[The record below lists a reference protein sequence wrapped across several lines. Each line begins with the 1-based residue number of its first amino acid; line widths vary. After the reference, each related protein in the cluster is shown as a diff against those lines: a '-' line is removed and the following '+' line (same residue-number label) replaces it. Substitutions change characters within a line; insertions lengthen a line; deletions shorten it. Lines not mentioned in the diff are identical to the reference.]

1 LDRQT
6 MSSEEALGPVWSR
19 CLDLA
24 LEGMSAG
31 SLGISTVITTP
42 EGEVLSAGR
51 NQSHDRE
58 ESCNL
63 IRGNFVSHAE
73 LNAIATLQGPSTE
86 RRDLILYATVEPCP
100 MCLGA
105 IVMSRV
111 RKVRVASRDPWAGS
125 VRLLDKDPYIA
136 GKRIQADFETGIVEK
151 LFFLLHMIQQWK
163 RSDWK
168 NRKEH
173 GFFGKMEEQYPGY
186 FPLIGLLAGDDGF
199 ADDLR
204 KKDKERI
211 YTRIRDM

>member
-1 LDRQT
+1 MT
-6 MSSEEALGPVWSR
+6 STEALGPIWSR

-24 LEGMSAG
+24 LEGIAAG
-31 SLGISTVITTP
+31 SLGISAVITTP

-51 NQSHDRE
+51 NQSYDNDT
-58 ESCNL
+58 SCNL

-73 LNAIATLQGPSTE
+73 LNAIATLQGRSTE

-105 IVMSRV
+105 IVMSRI

-125 VRLLDKDPYIA
+125 VRLLDKDWYIA
-136 GKRIQADFETGIVEK
+136 GKNIQADFETGIVEK
-151 LFFLLHMIQQWK
+151 LFFLLHMLQQWK
-163 RSDWK
+163 RSDPK

-173 GFFGKMEEQYPGY
+173 GFFGKMEEQYPQY
-186 FPLIGLLAGDDGF
+186 FPFIAHLAGDEGF
-199 ADDLR
+199 MDDLM